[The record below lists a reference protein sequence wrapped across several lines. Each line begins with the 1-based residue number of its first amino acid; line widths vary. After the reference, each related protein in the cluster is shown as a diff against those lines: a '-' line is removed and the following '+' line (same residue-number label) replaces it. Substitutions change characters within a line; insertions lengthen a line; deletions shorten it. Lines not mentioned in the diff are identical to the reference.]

1 MTPSDL
7 QNVYFL
13 SDELEVVDAGVA
25 DGAAGVVV
33 FALSLDEDEV
43 LSLEDLSEEVEDLLS
58 VELPLFL
65 LP

>member
-25 DGAAGVVV
+25 EEAAGVVV
-33 FALSLDEDEV
+33 FALSLEEDEV
-43 LSLEDLSEEVEDLLS
+43 LSLDDLSEEVEDLLS